1 MNLAHLFDCIDRT
14 RSSDL
19 LSGVACNYQFAGFT
33 FSPER
38 QLLTRNGTPVR
49 VGSRALA
56 ILHLLIEQ
64 RESLVTKR
72 EIFARVWPGV
82 DIGEESIR
90 LNINVLRRALNDAQ
104 NEQRFIV
111 TDHGRGYRFVAA
123 VSEVGQYE
131 AAATVAPL
139 GRSAG
144 NLPVRLTSL
153 VGRDETIGQVAGYQ
167 AENRLLTLVG
177 PGGIGKTSVAVAVAR
192 RVSDD
197 YPDGAWLVDL
207 APLEDPRLIPVT
219 LCSLLGVPRS
229 RHDPLDNLSEFL
241 RPRRLLLV
249 LDNCE
254 RLVEE
259 SAQLATRILT
269 VAPNVHMV
277 ATSREALRL
286 PAEQL
291 FQLPRLEAPPK
302 NREGLSATVKRN
314 YPAVR
319 LFIERALTRSLQFDP
334 GEAELELIAD
344 ICRQLDGNPLA
355 IELAA
360 AAIETAGVGGIAAA
374 LDRRFALLT
383 RGYRTSATR
392 HRTLRAVM
400 DWSYDVLPGQ
410 TRTVLGRLSVFRGAF
425 SLEAAEEI
433 AQCARIESWEVV
445 EHLASLVDKS
455 LVMSD
460 PDQYVP
466 EFRLLETVRAYATEK
481 FRASGELDSRMQ
493 RLTQRCLRVFGQAL
507 DKSKVGISPGMRA
520 MYLRQIEDL
529 RASLDWAFAGENGL
543 RLGVDLVLAAAPTL
557 DSLGLFT
564 EGYQILRSAI
574 ARLERSEWGDQHGL
588 MRLYALVAPL
598 SGWISLASD
607 EIEVASRR
615 LLDLARDTGSVD
627 FQLSALR
634 SLFLV
639 ALLSGQIASARDHC
653 IQMEEI
659 GLSAGDGYAC
669 VVAQQRI
676 AAMCTIMGDHDVALR
691 TFAAMQIDTGPEA
704 PVEAIRY
711 FYEPVCMQKSFL
723 ARTLWCVGQLDSAL
737 EEARGALERANRLGH
752 LPTQFVTLIQ
762 AAALIPLW
770 TGPLQ
775 TATHAVQL
783 CKELAAEDRSRGKY
797 ARVFWACWQI
807 KYGDLG
813 AGNQLLREELLGEGF
828 DINTLAPSQAVF
840 YAALA
845 EGLYRA
851 QDYTQA
857 LAVIE
862 RALDQARSS
871 GGVWF
876 NPELL
881 RIKACA
887 LAAQGAPH
895 ASVES
900 CFEAACATAQ
910 QQRGLYWELRTA
922 VSYAQYLS
930 SLRRS
935 RDAHA
940 VLKPV
945 YEQFTQGLD
954 LPELRTADELLGQ
967 WADTI

>member
-1 MNLAHLFDCIDRT
+1 M
-14 RSSDL
+14 
-19 LSGVACNYQFAGFT
+19 ACNYQFAGFT
-33 FSPER
+33 FCPER
-38 QLLTRNGTPVR
+38 QLLTRSGAPVR

-56 ILHLLIEQ
+56 ILHLLVEQ

-72 EIFARVWPGV
+72 DIFARVWPGV
-82 DIGEESIR
+82 DVGEESIR
-90 LNINVLRRALNDAQ
+90 LNINALRRALGDDQ

-111 TDHGRGYRFVAA
+111 TDHGRGYRFVA
-123 VSEVGQYE
+123 VVTEVGPDAT
-131 AAATVAPL
+131 AAGVAFS
-139 GRSAG
+139 GRGAG

-153 VGRDETIGQVAGYQ
+153 VGRDETIGQVVAYQ

-197 YPDGAWLVDL
+197 YPDGAWWVDL
-207 APLEDPRLIPVT
+207 APLEDPHLIPVT

-254 RLVEE
+254 RLVEA
-259 SAQLATRILT
+259 SAQLATHIL
-269 VAPNVHMV
+269 AAASEVHV
-277 ATSREALRL
+277 IATSREVLRAA
-286 PAEQL
+286 AERI
-291 FQLPRLEAPPK
+291 FQLPRLDAPPK
-302 NREGLSATVKRN
+302 NGQGLPATIKRD

-319 LFIERALTRSLQFDP
+319 LFIERALTRSMQFDP
-334 GEAELELIAD
+334 SEDELELIAD

-383 RGYRTSATR
+383 RGYRTSAAR

-400 DWSYDVLPGQ
+400 DWSYDFLPSNTQ
-410 TRTVLGRLSVFRGAF
+410 TVLGRLSVFRGAF
-425 SLEAAEEI
+425 TLEAAEEI
-433 AQCARIESWEVV
+433 AQCARIGSWEVI
-445 EHLASLVDKS
+445 EHLTSLTDKS
-455 LVMSD
+455 LVVSD

-466 EFRLLETVRAYATEK
+466 EFRLLETVRAYASEK
-481 FRASGELDSRMQ
+481 FRASGELDLRMQ
-493 RLTQRCLRVFGQAL
+493 RLTARCLRVFGQAL
-507 DKSKVGISPGMRA
+507 NRSKVGISSAVRVT
-520 MYLRQIEDL
+520 YLRQIDDL
-529 RASLDWAFAGENGL
+529 RAALDWAFCGESGL

-574 ARLERSEWGDQHGL
+574 ARLERSQWGDPQRL

-598 SGWISLASD
+598 SGWISLASH
-607 EIEVASRR
+607 EIGVASRR

-639 ALLSGQIASARDHC
+639 ALLSGQIAAARDHC

-659 GLSAGDGYAC
+659 GLAAGDRYAC

-676 AAMCTIMGDHDVALR
+676 GAMCTIMGEHDVALR
-691 TFAAMQIDTGPEA
+691 TFAAMEIDTRPEA
-704 PVEAIRY
+704 PVETIRY

-723 ARTLWCVGQLDSAL
+723 ARTLWCVGDLESAL
-737 EEARGALERANRLGH
+737 EEAQGALERANRLGH

-770 TGPLQ
+770 TGPRES
-775 TATHAVQL
+775 ATQAVQL
-783 CKELAAEDRSRGKY
+783 CKELAGEDRSRGKY
-797 ARVFWACWQI
+797 ARVFSACWQT

-813 AGNQLLREELLGEGF
+813 AGNQVLREELLAQGF

-845 EGLYRA
+845 EGLCQA
-851 QDYTQA
+851 QAYDEA

-862 RALDQARSS
+862 RALEQARSS
-871 GGVWF
+871 AGVWF
-876 NPELL
+876 DSELL
-881 RIKACA
+881 RIRACA
-887 LAAQGAPH
+887 LAGQGAPQSGV
-895 ASVES
+895 AS
-900 CFEAACATAQ
+900 CFEVAQATAREQ
-910 QQRGLYWELRTA
+910 GALYWELRAA
-922 VSYAQYLS
+922 VSHAQYLA

-940 VLKPV
+940 LLKPV
-945 YEQFTQGLD
+945 YAQFTQGL
-954 LPELRTADELLGQ
+954 ELSELCAARELLNQ
-967 WADTI
+967 WDSALLVGDLD